1 MKLQKQSSKKKG
13 EKDYP
18 KYVVVIPEELVEKS
32 ELKVGDELVGEA
44 EKHKLILKKAEKVA

>member
-18 KYVVVIPEELVEKS
+18 KYVVVIPEELIKKS
-32 ELKVGDELVGEA
+32 ELQVGDELEGEA
-44 EKHKLILKKAEKVA
+44 SKHHISLKKAV